1 MRCSTSKKLLEK
13 SCDRKRAV
21 SLDYMRPSFARK
33 ASRPVRILLADDHDV
48 IRKGLRALLESQE
61 DWRICAEAATGEE
74 AVKFATELK
83 PRIVVLDLQMAG
95 LDGLEATRQIK
106 KKSPR
111 SDIVIFTMHDAEY
124 LIREV
129 LFAGAR
135 AFVLKTEGGT
145 KLIEAI
151 QAILRKKP
159 FFADRA
165 SESLL
170 NSFLKSPRYPLQNS
184 VLTRREREVVHLL
197 SSGKSNKEAASE
209 LGLSVKTVETH
220 RAAIMRKLGLRSVAE
235 MVRYAVREHIIKP

>member
-1 MRCSTSKKLLEK
+1 MKPTS
-13 SCDRKRAV
+13 
-21 SLDYMRPSFARK
+21 ARK
-33 ASRPVRILLADDHDV
+33 TSRPVSILLADDHDV
-48 IRKGLRALLESQE
+48 IRKGLRALLESQHG
-61 DWRICAEAATGEE
+61 WRICAEAATGEE
-74 AVKFATELK
+74 AVKLTAELK

-111 SDIVIFTMHDAEY
+111 SDVIIFTMHDAEY

-135 AFVLKTEGGT
+135 AFVLKTEGGS
-145 KLIEAI
+145 KLIQAI
-151 QAILRKKP
+151 QAILRRKP

-170 NSFLKSPRYPLQNS
+170 HSFLKSPRYPLQNS

-197 SSGKSNKEAASE
+197 SSGKSNKEAAAA

-220 RAAIMRKLGLRSVAE
+220 RATIMRKLGLRSVAE